1 MNKKTF
7 IKKLKNNLS
16 VLDESEVNDI
26 IEEYSDNIDEKIK
39 NGKSEEEAIKDFGD
53 INELSKEILK
63 AYKINPKFVETEES
77 SDLYQGF
84 ENVVKKGA
92 KKISDFTKKFVD
104 DVKKHDNI
112 TLELI
117 CEIIIKAI
125 IVLVICAILAIPF
138 WALLKLGHVIFDLAL
153 FPLDVVLHVVWGL
166 LVWILYFAIC
176 ILVGFAM
183 FKNNIKKTEKDDVK
197 KEKKTKKSEKNEDSK
212 EEIKNDVV
220 VEKSKLLDVI
230 KVIGKVSIF
239 IFLLLP
245 LIFIIIGLIFSV
257 AAIIYHIILGI
268 NLWGILIILIGA
280 LIFFGNLYHILSN
293 VFKAK
298 GKVRVYP
305 FLISVFLVA
314 IGGFMAFD
322 MLKNVEVI
330 TYDDIS
336 IKEFEYTVNRNTE
349 LDLDSI
355 YEIIY
360 DENLSDNQIIVEVY
374 YYERYIAID
383 NREYRNTIE
392 LDHYYK
398 YKNSFK
404 FYDEIVDNLKE
415 NKIIDYSKV
424 DNVTYKIYGNNKTIN
439 SITID

>member
-138 WALLKLGHVIFDLAL
+138 WALLKLGHVIFDIAF
-153 FPLDVVLHVVWGL
+153 FPLDVVLNVVWGL

-197 KEKKTKKSEKNEDSK
+197 KEKKPKNQKK
-212 EEIKNDVV
+212 
-220 VEKSKLLDVI
+220 
-230 KVIGKVSIF
+230 
-239 IFLLLP
+239 
-245 LIFIIIGLIFSV
+245 
-257 AAIIYHIILGI
+257 
-268 NLWGILIILIGA
+268 
-280 LIFFGNLYHILSN
+280 
-293 VFKAK
+293 
-298 GKVRVYP
+298 
-305 FLISVFLVA
+305 
-314 IGGFMAFD
+314 M
-322 MLKNVEVI
+322 
-330 TYDDIS
+330 
-336 IKEFEYTVNRNTE
+336 
-349 LDLDSI
+349 
-355 YEIIY
+355 
-360 DENLSDNQIIVEVY
+360 
-374 YYERYIAID
+374 
-383 NREYRNTIE
+383 
-392 LDHYYK
+392 
-398 YKNSFK
+398 
-404 FYDEIVDNLKE
+404 
-415 NKIIDYSKV
+415 KIQK
-424 DNVTYKIYGNNKTIN
+424 KR
-439 SITID
+439 